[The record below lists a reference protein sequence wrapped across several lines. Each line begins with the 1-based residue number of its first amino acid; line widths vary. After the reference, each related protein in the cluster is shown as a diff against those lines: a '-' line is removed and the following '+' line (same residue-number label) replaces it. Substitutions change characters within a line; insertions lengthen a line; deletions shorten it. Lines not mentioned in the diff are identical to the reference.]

1 MDTTVKVVFRVYDD
15 GEVIALF
22 PELSDKDGNT
32 KGYSHKA
39 AWFFVE
45 YRKLMR
51 VTRPAKQK
59 EYIDLF
65 HEIRG
70 KGFAGLMVYKRAR
83 IKTKQIVQQ

>member
-1 MDTTVKVVFRVYDD
+1 MNTTVKVVFRAYDD
-15 GEVIALF
+15 GEVVAVF
-22 PELSDKDGNT
+22 PEILNNIGEN

-39 AWFFVE
+39 SWFFIE

-51 VTRPAKQK
+51 VTRTAKQK

-83 IKTKQIVQQ
+83 IKTKLIVQQ